1 MLILKRDDSAPLSSE
16 ITPESH
22 YLNRRNFIKSAGL
35 TSAGIVAGTS
45 GLILP
50 QSANALA
57 LPYAPVADRADA
69 PSFLKNKITS
79 RKLATA
85 NPTGEPLTPYKDVT
99 TYNNF
104 YEFGTDKSDP
114 SKNAGTI
121 KVSPWS
127 VKVDGLCDKPG
138 TYSLEDILAPH
149 TLEDRIYRFRCV
161 EAWSMVVPWLGFP
174 LADLIRRFQP
184 KSNAKFIE
192 FHTLLD
198 PKQLPAQNGSALP
211 WPYVEGLRMDEAI
224 NPLTLMAVG
233 LYGRSLPDQDGAP
246 LRLIVPWK
254 YGFKSIKSIVRITFT
269 DRPSLTTWQR
279 LAPNEYGFFANVN
292 PTVDHPRWTQ
302 ATERR
307 LPSSLF
313 NQNRRKTLMF
323 NGYGNEVAG
332 MYKNMDLK
340 RLF

>member
-1 MLILKRDDSAPLSSE
+1 MLILTHDVNAPTSSE

-22 YLNRRNFIKSAGL
+22 YLNRRSFLKSAGIA
-35 TSAGIVAGTS
+35 SASVVTGTS

-57 LPYAPVADRADA
+57 LPYAPIAERPDA
-69 PSFLKNKITS
+69 PSYLKKKISS
-79 RKLATA
+79 RKLASK
-85 NPTGEPLTPYKDVT
+85 NPTGETLTPYENVT

-114 SKNAGTI
+114 SANAGTI
-121 KVSPWS
+121 KVSPWN
-127 VKVDGLCDKPG
+127 VKIDGLCNKPG

-149 TLEDRIYRFRCV
+149 TLEDRIYRLRCV

-184 KSNAKFIE
+184 KSNAKFVE

-198 PKQLPAQNGSALP
+198 PKQLPAQTGSALP
-211 WPYVEGLRMDEAI
+211 WPYVEALRMDEAMH
-224 NPLTLMAVG
+224 PLTIMAMG
-233 LYGRSLPDQDGAP
+233 LYGRSLPDQNGAP

-269 DRPSLTTWQR
+269 DRAPVSTWMR
-279 LAPNEYGFFANVN
+279 LAPSEYGFFANVN

-302 ATERR
+302 ASERR

-332 MYKNMDLK
+332 LYKNMDLK
-340 RLF
+340 RYF

>member
-1 MLILKRDDSAPLSSE
+1 MLILKHDVNAPTSSE

-22 YLNRRNFIKSAGL
+22 YLNRRSFLKSAGL
-35 TSAGIVAGTS
+35 ASATVVAGTS
-45 GLILP
+45 SLILP
-50 QSANALA
+50 QHANALA
-57 LPYAPVADRADA
+57 LPYAPVADRPDA
-69 PSFLKNKITS
+69 PSFLKKKIAS
-79 RKLATA
+79 RKVSLK
-85 NPTGEPLTPYKDVT
+85 NPTGETLTPYQNVT

-114 SKNAGTI
+114 SANAGTI

-127 VKVDGLCDKPG
+127 VKIDGLCDKPG

-149 TLEDRIYRFRCV
+149 TLEDRIYRLRCV

-184 KSNAKFIE
+184 KSSAKYIE

-198 PKQLPAQNGSALP
+198 PKQFPAQNGSSLP
-211 WPYVEGLRMDEAI
+211 WPYVEGLRMDEAMH
-224 NPLTLMAVG
+224 PLTIMAMG

-269 DRPSLTTWQR
+269 DRPPVSTWMR
-279 LAPNEYGFFANVN
+279 LAPSEYGFYANVN

-302 ATERR
+302 STERR

-323 NGYGNEVAG
+323 NGYANEVAG
-332 MYKNMDLK
+332 LYKNLDL
-340 RLF
+340 RRFF

>member
-1 MLILKRDDSAPLSSE
+1 MLILTHDVNAPTSSE

-22 YLNRRNFIKSAGL
+22 YLNRRSFLKSAGIA
-35 TSAGIVAGTS
+35 SASVVTGTS

-57 LPYAPVADRADA
+57 LPYAPIAERPDA
-69 PSFLKNKITS
+69 PSYLKKKISS
-79 RKLATA
+79 RKLASK
-85 NPTGEPLTPYKDVT
+85 NPTGETLTPYENVT

-114 SKNAGTI
+114 SANAGTI
-121 KVSPWS
+121 KVSPWN
-127 VKVDGLCDKPG
+127 VKIDGLCNKPG
-138 TYSLEDILAPH
+138 TYSL
-149 TLEDRIYRFRCV
+149 

-184 KSNAKFIE
+184 KSNAKFVE

-198 PKQLPAQNGSALP
+198 PKQLPAQTGSALP
-211 WPYVEGLRMDEAI
+211 WPYVEALRMDEAMH
-224 NPLTLMAVG
+224 PLTIMAMG
-233 LYGRSLPDQDGAP
+233 LYGRSLPDQNGAP

-269 DRPSLTTWQR
+269 DRAPVSTWMR
-279 LAPNEYGFFANVN
+279 LAPSEYGFFANVN

-302 ATERR
+302 ASERR

-332 MYKNMDLK
+332 LYKNMDLK
-340 RLF
+340 RYF

>member
-1 MLILKRDDSAPLSSE
+1 MLILKHNGNTPTSSE

-22 YLNRRNFIKSAGL
+22 YLNRRSFLKSTGVV
-35 TSAGIVAGTS
+35 SASLVAGTS
-45 GLILP
+45 LILP
-50 QSANALA
+50 NQAEAIV
-57 LPYAPVADRADA
+57 LPYAPITDRPDA
-69 PSFLKNKITS
+69 PSFLKKKIAT
-79 RKLATA
+79 RKFATV
-85 NPTGEPLTPYKDVT
+85 NSTGETLTPYKDVT

-114 SKNAGTI
+114 SSHAGTI

-127 VKVDGLCDKPG
+127 VKIDGLCDKPG
-138 TYSLEDILAPH
+138 TYNLEDILAPH

-184 KSNAKFIE
+184 KSTARYVE
-192 FHTLLD
+192 FHTLFD
-198 PKQLPAQNGSALP
+198 PKQLPGQSGAALA
-211 WPYVEGLRMDEAI
+211 WPYVEGLRMDEAM
-224 NPLTLMAVG
+224 NPLALMAMG

-269 DRPSLTTWQR
+269 DRPPVTTWQK
-279 LAPNEYGFFANVN
+279 LAPSEYGFFANVN

-307 LPSSLF
+307 LPSTLF
-313 NQNRRKTLMF
+313 NPNRRKTLMF
-323 NGYGNEVAG
+323 NGYGNEVAS
-332 MYKNMDLK
+332 MYKTLDLK
-340 RLF
+340 RNF

>member
-1 MLILKRDDSAPLSSE
+1 MLILKHDRNAPTSSE

-22 YLNRRNFIKSAGL
+22 YFNRRQFMQGASALGAGAAVS
-35 TSAGIVAGTS
+35 TS
-45 GLILP
+45 LILP
-50 QSANALA
+50 NHAEAAA
-57 LPYAPVADRADA
+57 LPYATFTERPDA
-69 PSFLKNKITS
+69 PNYLKKKIAG
-79 RKLATA
+79 RKRALV
-85 NPTGEPLTPYKDVT
+85 NPTGEELTPYKDVT

-104 YEFGTDKSDP
+104 YEFGTDKADP
-114 SKNAGTI
+114 AANAGTI

-127 VKVDGLCDKPG
+127 VQIGGLCEKPG

-184 KSNAKFIE
+184 KSTAKYIQ

-198 PKQLPAQNGSALP
+198 PKQLPGQTGNALD
-211 WPYVEGLRMDEAI
+211 WPYVEGLRMDEAM
-224 NPLTLMAVG
+224 NPLTLMAMG
-233 LYGRSLPDQDGAP
+233 LYGRSLPDQNGAP

-269 DRPSLTTWQR
+269 DRAPVSTWQK
-279 LAPNEYGFFANVN
+279 LAPSEYGFFANVN

-307 LPSSLF
+307 LPSTLF
-313 NQNRRKTLMF
+313 NPNRRKTLMF
-323 NGYGNEVAG
+323 NGYSTEVAS
-332 MYKNMDLK
+332 MYKDMDLK